1 MLDFLG
7 MLVLMIIGYGGPL
20 LAVVVPVAMIIGI
33 VSNSSRLKDKEGVSE
48 EQSILLKRKIKT
60 EATVLIIFAVCAIA
74 LFIALQ
80 NGFMFM

>member
-1 MLDFLG
+1 
-7 MLVLMIIGYGGPL
+7 VLIVWGGRL
-20 LAVVVPVAMIIGI
+20 RAGVIPVAMSIGI
-33 VSNSSRLKDKEGVSE
+33 VSNSIKLKDKEGVSE

>member
-7 MLVLMIIGYGGPL
+7 MLVLMIIVYGGPL
-20 LAVVVPVAMIIGI
+20 LAVVIPVAMIIGI
-33 VSNSSRLKDKEGVSE
+33 VSNSIKLKDKEGVSE
-48 EQSILLKRKIKT
+48 EQSILLKSKIKT
-60 EATVLIIFAVCAIA
+60 EVTVLIIFAVCAIA